1 MPRAMLRRATMEGQM
16 RKWLLAGA
24 AVLVLAGSSVVYAQ
38 YRPDFRMNMMRLN
51 PDDMSAFADARIAAV
66 KAGLRLTP
74 DQEKL
79 WPPVEAAVRDLAKL
93 RIDRINARRAGPP
106 PDDLMARMHQRADTL
121 SANATAFKRAVDAAD
136 PLYKTLD
143 DNQKRRLA
151 LLTHMGGR
159 FDEWRHRFEEW
170 RHGDGPRGQRGMMD
184 DGPRGPMMR
193 DGGPRGGGDDDGPS
207 RL

>member
-1 MPRAMLRRATMEGQM
+1 MEGQM

-24 AVLVLAGSSVVYAQ
+24 AVLVLAGSTVVYAQ
-38 YRPDFRMNMMRLN
+38 YRPDFRINMMRLN
-51 PDDMSAFADARIAAV
+51 PDDMSAFMDARIAAV

-93 RIDRINARRAGPP
+93 RIDRINARRNNPP
-106 PDDLMARMHQRADTL
+106 PEDLMARMHLRADTMNA
-121 SANATAFKRAVDAAD
+121 SAAAFKRAVDAAD

-151 LLTHMGGR
+151 LLTHMSGR
-159 FDEWRHRFEEW
+159 FDEWRHRFEQW
-170 RHGDGPRGQRGMMD
+170 RHGDGFGARGRGMMD
-184 DGPRGPMMR
+184 GDGPRGPMMH
-193 DGGPRGGGDDDGPS
+193 GPRGGIDDDEPS

>member
-1 MPRAMLRRATMEGQM
+1 M

-38 YRPDFRMNMMRLN
+38 YRPDFRMNMMRFN

-74 DQEKL
+74 DQEKM

-93 RIDRINARRAGPP
+93 RIDRIEARRASPP

-121 SANATAFKRAVDAAD
+121 SANAAAFKRAVDAAD

-159 FDEWRHRFEEW
+159 FDEWRHRFEQW
-170 RHGDGPRGQRGMMD
+170 RHGDGPRGPRDMM
-184 DGPRGPMMR
+184 DGPRGPMR
-193 DGGPRGGGDDDGPS
+193 GGPQGPGDDDGPS

>member
-1 MPRAMLRRATMEGQM
+1 M
-16 RKWLLAGA
+16 RKLLLAGA

-38 YRPDFRMNMMRLN
+38 FRPDFRMNMNMRLSA
-51 PDDMSAFADARIAAV
+51 DDMSAFADARIAAV

-79 WPPVEAAVRDLAKL
+79 WPPVETAVRDLAKV
-93 RIDRINARRAGPP
+93 RIDRIVARRDHQA
-106 PDDLMARMHQRADTL
+106 PDDLLARMHERADSLT
-121 SANATAFKRAVDAAD
+121 ANAAAFKRAVDAAD

-151 LLTHMGGR
+151 FLTHTSG
-159 FDEWRHRFEEW
+159 RFEEW
-170 RHGDGPRGQRGMMD
+170 RRRFDHWRHGDNDFRHGPRGMGDGPRR
-184 DGPRGPMMR
+184 
-193 DGGPRGGGDDDGPS
+193 GGPADDEPS

>member
-1 MPRAMLRRATMEGQM
+1 M

-24 AVLVLAGSSVVYAQ
+24 AVLVLGGSTVVYAQ
-38 YRPDFRMNMMRLN
+38 YRPDFHMNMMRLN
-51 PDDMSAFADARIAAV
+51 PDDMSAFMDARIAAV

-93 RIDRINARRAGPP
+93 RIDRINARRNGPP
-106 PDDLMARMHQRADTL
+106 PEDLMARMHLRADTMNA
-121 SANATAFKRAVDAAD
+121 SAAAFKRAVDAAD
-136 PLYKTLD
+136 PLYRTLD

-151 LLTHMGGR
+151 LLTHMSGR
-159 FDEWRHRFEEW
+159 FDEWRDRFEQW
-170 RHGDGPRGQRGMMD
+170 RHGDGPRGRGMMD
-184 DGPRGPMMR
+184 DGPRRPMMH
-193 DGGPRGGGDDDGPS
+193 GPRGGMDDDEPS